1 MRHTAMKS
9 ISIMFAALALA
20 APYRGDGATVVSWN
34 GSVTEGYWDDTAN
47 WGTFDPSNID
57 NWFRVDV
64 GNKTVPYVI
73 TVTNRQE
80 MTGLLQIRLAGSMP
94 YGVTLDVSNG
104 VFKQVDGDGS
114 AATFTGDP
122 FSVMTDSYSP
132 NAFYLSPSDKTHNML
147 LFSNTV
153 VKE

>member
-104 VFKQVDGDGS
+104 VLIKVDKSGLVK
-114 AATFTGDP
+114 DP
-122 FSVMTDSYSP
+122 ADVAP
-132 NAFYLSPSDKTHNML
+132 KA
-147 LFSNTV
+147 
-153 VKE
+153 